1 MFTTSLFTIA
11 KIQKQP
17 KSSQQMNEK
26 KRCSILFNHR
36 KNEILLFATVWMDLE
51 NIMPSEV
58 SQTEEGK
65 YSMISLILGI

>member
-1 MFTTSLFTIA
+1 MFITSLFTIA

-17 KSSQQMNEK
+17 KSSQQMNG
-26 KRCSILFNHR
+26 KRRYSILFSHR
-36 KNEILLFATVWMDLE
+36 KNEMLLSATVWMDLE

>member
-1 MFTTSLFTIA
+1 MFITSLFTIA

-26 KRCSILFNHR
+26 RRCSILFNHR
-36 KNEILLFATVWMDLE
+36 KNEILFATVWMDLE

-65 YSMISLILGI
+65 YSMISIILGI